1 MSNTGQGGKEKKSSS
16 GKEKDS
22 NYTSPHLTL
31 ISMEKKRE
39 EDITATNE
47 ATLGELREILKDV
60 EKDTWQFVKPR
71 TQL

>member
-1 MSNTGQGGKEKKSSS
+1 MSNTGQGGKEKKSNS

-22 NYTSPHLTL
+22 NYTSPHSVL